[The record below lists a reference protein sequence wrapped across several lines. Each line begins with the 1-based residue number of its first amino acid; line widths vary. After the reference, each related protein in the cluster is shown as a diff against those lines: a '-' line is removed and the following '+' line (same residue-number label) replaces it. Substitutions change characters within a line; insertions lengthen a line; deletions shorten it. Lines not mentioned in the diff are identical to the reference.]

1 MRQLALPFPPFP
13 GPAARGSAEARPVLL
28 ERIDPTQN
36 MARFYHLEVARDL
49 FGCVVLVRRWGRLGT
64 FGHWRHDPHDDEGD
78 ALRALT
84 ALAATKH
91 RRGYVYVLEKAIS
104 R

>member
-1 MRQLALPFPPFP
+1 
-13 GPAARGSAEARPVLL
+13 
-28 ERIDPTQN
+28 

-64 FGHWRHDPHDDEGD
+64 FGHWRHDPHDDEGN
-78 ALRALT
+78 AMQ
-84 ALAATKH
+84 ALATLAAAKH
-91 RRGYVYVLEKAIS
+91 RRGYVYVLEKATN